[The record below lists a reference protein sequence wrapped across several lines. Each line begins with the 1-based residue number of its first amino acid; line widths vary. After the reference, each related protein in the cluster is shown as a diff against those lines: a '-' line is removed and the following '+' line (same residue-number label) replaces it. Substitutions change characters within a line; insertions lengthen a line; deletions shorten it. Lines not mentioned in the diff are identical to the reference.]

1 MEKENQSM
9 EELNQCMIEAN
20 EKLRTA
26 KSILIVLETDLS
38 AECSDNIHLD
48 VIKVVHNILNEA
60 QQILKGLQ

>member
-1 MEKENQSM
+1 MEELNQSK

-38 AECSDNIHLD
+38 AERSDNIHLD
-48 VIKVVHNILNEA
+48 VIKVVHNLINEA
-60 QQILKGLQ
+60 QQIIAGLQ